1 MSDNRF
7 LRSQRPPLLAP
18 VRRLTQGSR
27 PVLLAA
33 ILGLSSALAVG
44 APLAL
49 AAPIA
54 DASPGA
60 SSALAIIQ
68 PNPQLLD
75 DSPDTFT
82 MGVLTDGDGQK
93 IHVRLPNGDI
103 SAFRVDSNTVIRDEN
118 GNRKSQDDLREGEIV
133 IVTTDGDND
142 DTADLI
148 VDGGF
153 NGFQQGGAFD
163 VGNRMDDRGRWD
175 WRARSNEAPPF
186 DPRAMGAI
194 FRGLHR
200 AGPFNGPG
208 LRDHREGDTGGG
220 ITTTNTRR
228 FFWNRSR

>member
-1 MSDNRF
+1 MSDNRV

-33 ILGLSSALAVG
+33 ILGLSSTLALG

-54 DASPGA
+54 DTSPGGT
-60 SSALAIIQ
+60 SALAIPQ

-93 IHVRLPNGDI
+93 IHVRLRNGDV
-103 SAFRVDSNTVIRDEN
+103 SAFRVDGDTVIRDEA
-118 GNRKSQDDLREGEIV
+118 GNRRSQDDLREGDIV

-148 VDGGF
+148 VDGGT
-153 NGFQQGGAFD
+153 NGFLPGGTFD

-186 DPRAMGAI
+186 DPRRMGGI
-194 FRGLHR
+194 FRGF
-200 AGPFNGPG
+200 PQPG
-208 LRDHREGDTGGG
+208 NFGVPGTRDRREGDTGGG
-220 ITTTNTRR
+220 NPITTTRR